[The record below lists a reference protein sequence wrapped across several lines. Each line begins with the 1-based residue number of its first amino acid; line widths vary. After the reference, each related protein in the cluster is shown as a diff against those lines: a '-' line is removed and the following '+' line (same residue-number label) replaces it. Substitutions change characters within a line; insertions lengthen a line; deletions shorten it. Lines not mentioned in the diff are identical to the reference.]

1 VANAT
6 KFGPFSRELTCVS
19 PGVFE
24 DLFDRIVELEADG
37 QEVQV
42 RCALFE
48 VYGEDVYDLLQVAPI
63 SLLPFHYSHF
73 TVNPPPPSLRNAM
86 LCSPLWVNW
95 R

>member
-1 VANAT
+1 
-6 KFGPFSRELTCVS
+6 
-19 PGVFE
+19 VFE

-63 SLLPFHYSHF
+63 
-73 TVNPPPPSLRNAM
+73 
-86 LCSPLWVNW
+86 
-95 R
+95 